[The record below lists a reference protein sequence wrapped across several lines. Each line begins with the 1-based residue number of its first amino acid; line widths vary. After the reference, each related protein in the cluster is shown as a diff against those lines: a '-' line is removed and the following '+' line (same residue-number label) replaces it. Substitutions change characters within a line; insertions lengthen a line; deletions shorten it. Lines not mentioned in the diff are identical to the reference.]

1 MFDHVD
7 PARRMSRLS
16 GLKEGLIRV
25 KMKYVI
31 KAFEYFY
38 SRKTLI
44 NQIMIEMSD
53 NHKLG
58 GAVY

>member
-7 PARRMSRLS
+7 PPRRMSRLS

-25 KMKYVI
+25 KMKCVI

-44 NQIMIEMSD
+44 NQIMVEMSD
-53 NHKLG
+53 NHKLV

>member
-7 PARRMSRLS
+7 LPRRMSRLS
-16 GLKEGLIRV
+16 GLKEGFRV
-25 KMKYVI
+25 KMKCVI

-38 SRKTLI
+38 SRKTWI
-44 NQIMIEMSD
+44 NQIMVEMSD

-58 GAVY
+58 SAVY